1 MTDEDLPHST
11 FQQFL
16 TFLTNGFWTCG
27 AMRSTKQWGVCV
39 NAVVIAWVQFSVNC
53 HPYSALVCISLAA
66 VNFFAIPAG
75 SYLYL
80 INLNHSLRNLSR
92 GRCCIPFVLA
102 CSRASMINAAQRRSI
117 NINQNHFPL
126 FFMAEAPVQDMQDM
140 QDPPWKT
147 EDGLALCAGRL
158 QLDEFA
164 SFGFGEAELD
174 IVGFQE
180 RPSKNTRFITFYD
193 MRQYCFMREESQG
206 EVVVAFVRVSPLSP
220 QLYYTDRCFK
230 QATTMMNIFMH
241 IATVKRHAC
250 LSLGMCF
257 SPPVHTA
264 DKDRKFKE
272 PFSSW
277 VTALPNAFCIHGWS
291 IDDDYACHQAALN
304 AEQPG
309 QSESMSWKS

>member
-1 MTDEDLPHST
+1 MWCHEVYETVRSLRQRRGDRLGAVQRKLPPVQRLGLPFCSLLST
-11 FQQFL
+11 FCDSGRKL
-16 TFLTNGFWTCG
+16 
-27 AMRSTKQWGVCV
+27 
-39 NAVVIAWVQFSVNC
+39 
-53 HPYSALVCISLAA
+53 SL
-66 VNFFAIPAG
+66 
-75 SYLYL
+75 
-80 INLNHSLRNLSR
+80 LNHSLRNLSR
-92 GRCCIPFVLA
+92 GSCCIPFVLA
-102 CSRASMINAAQRRSI
+102 CSRASMINAAQGRSI

-126 FFMAEAPVQDMQDM
+126 FFMAEAPVQGM

-174 IVGFQE
+174 IVGFRE

-193 MRQYCFMREESQG
+193 MRQYCFMGEESQG

-220 QLYYTDRCFK
+220 QLYYTERCFK

-264 DKDRKFKE
+264 DKDRKSKE
-272 PFSSW
+272 PFSS
-277 VTALPNAFCIHGWS
+277 
-291 IDDDYACHQAALN
+291 
-304 AEQPG
+304 
-309 QSESMSWKS
+309 

>member
-39 NAVVIAWVQFSVNC
+39 NAVAIAWVQFSVNC

-126 FFMAEAPVQDMQDM
+126 FSWLKLQCRTCRTCRTHLGKPRMALLYVLAGFNLMSLLLWLRRSWAGYSWIPRKAFQKHSIYNILWYEAI
-140 QDPPWKT
+140 
-147 EDGLALCAGRL
+147 L
-158 QLDEFA
+158 
-164 SFGFGEAELD
+164 
-174 IVGFQE
+174 
-180 RPSKNTRFITFYD
+180 FYA
-193 MRQYCFMREESQG
+193 RRKSRGSSSCFCTS
-206 EVVVAFVRVSPLSP
+206 
-220 QLYYTDRCFK
+220 
-230 QATTMMNIFMH
+230 
-241 IATVKRHAC
+241 
-250 LSLGMCF
+250 
-257 SPPVHTA
+257 
-264 DKDRKFKE
+264 
-272 PFSSW
+272 FSSF
-277 VTALPNAFCIHGWS
+277 TAAIL
-291 IDDDYACHQAALN
+291 YR
-304 AEQPG
+304 
-309 QSESMSWKS
+309 